1 MAENTK
7 SDEFLSKLAII
18 ADASQTL
25 LKGKVTIIF
34 ELPLEEFETTLAT
47 FNTGKDNEA
56 EQFKVDISGTD
67 FIFILDK
74 L

>member
-1 MAENTK
+1 MAENK
-7 SDEFLSKLAII
+7 ESNEFLSKLAVI

-25 LKGKVTIIF
+25 VKGKVTIIF
-34 ELPLEEFETTLAT
+34 ELPLEEFENALST
-47 FNTGKDNEA
+47 FNTGKDGEA

-74 L
+74 

>member
-1 MAENTK
+1 MAENKEST
-7 SDEFLSKLAII
+7 EFLGKLAVI

-25 LKGKVTIIF
+25 VKGKVTIIF
-34 ELPLEEFETTLAT
+34 ELPLEEFENALST
-47 FNTGKDNEA
+47 FNTGKDGDA

-74 L
+74 

>member
-1 MAENTK
+1 MAENK
-7 SDEFLSKLAII
+7 ESNEFLSKLAVI

-25 LKGKVTIIF
+25 VKGKVTIIF
-34 ELPLEEFETTLAT
+34 ELPLDEFENALST
-47 FNTGKDNEA
+47 FNTGKDGEA

-74 L
+74 

>member
-1 MAENTK
+1 MAENK
-7 SDEFLSKLAII
+7 ESNEFLSKLAII

-25 LKGKVTIIF
+25 VKGKVTIIF
-34 ELPLEEFETTLAT
+34 ELPLEEFETSLST
-47 FNTGKDNEA
+47 FNTGKDSEA

-74 L
+74 

>member
-1 MAENTK
+1 MEENKEST
-7 SDEFLSKLAII
+7 EFLGKLAMI

-25 LKGKVTIIF
+25 FKGKVTIIL
-34 ELPLEEFETTLAT
+34 ELPLEEFETALST
-47 FNTGKDNEA
+47 FDTGKDKDA

-74 L
+74 